1 MVFKQEKLISN
12 KLKSDGFYV
21 IENFLKKKDLNKNF
35 LEYLKKKEKFVDG
48 VVHGIDKKFYEK
60 INFKIANLASNLA
73 SKDLEISNKKFCYFS
88 IKIKK
93 TKSKKSK
100 LIKPFN
106 IYKDPKVLPGGI
118 LNWHIDHYT
127 YFFHKDHK
135 NYLICYLPI
144 LKPSKD
150 YANVAL
156 IPYNVLKKKDINTFK
171 KIKYRG
177 AVRFRKVERDTKPWF
192 DLRFRKNTKIG
203 NWYALDDYLDNED
216 GWKLNLDL
224 EKNKIVPKLN
234 LYDLLIMRADVIHKT
249 NDAVTNRIAIRCD
262 ILPNQARYEQS
273 FLGFLNICIRYFFE
287 TEKAKYNLKR
297 YIKNY
302 IYKFFRNDKK

>member
-1 MVFKQEKLISN
+1 MDKSQNKLISN
-12 KLKSDGFYV
+12 KLRSDGFFV
-21 IENFLKKKDLNKNF
+21 LKNFLKEKDLDHNF
-35 LEYLKKKEKFVDG
+35 LKYLKKKEKFVDG
-48 VVHGIDKKFYEK
+48 VIHGIDDKFYNK
-60 INFKIANLASNLA
+60 INNKIGHLASNLT
-73 SKDLEISNKKFCYFS
+73 SDNLKISNKKFCYFS

-93 TKSKKSK
+93 SKNKKSK

-144 LKPSKD
+144 LKPNKN

-156 IPYNVLKKKDINTFK
+156 IPYKTLKKKDLITFK
-171 KIKYRG
+171 KIRHRG
-177 AVRFRKVERDTKPWF
+177 AVRFRKVEKDTKPWF
-192 DLRFRKNTKIG
+192 DLRFKKDTKIN
-203 NWYALDDYLDNED
+203 NWYALDDYLDNID
-216 GWKLNLDL
+216 GWQLNLDL
-224 EKNKIVPKLN
+224 EKNKVVPKLD

-262 ILPNQARYEQS
+262 ILPKKAKYEQS
-273 FLGFLNICIRYFFE
+273 FIGFLNICIKYYFE
-287 TEKAKYNLKR
+287 TNKAKYNLKR

-302 IYKFFRNDKK
+302 ILKFFRYE